1 MLFSLKAHHHTHHTS
16 GWSFIFIRWPPKRA
30 EFQLTILVNEC
41 RHMFLEATPVPSFSL
56 SRPPS
61 CWAVFLCM
69 AHRQDEALCTAST
82 CIGNLKSDNLQ
93 IGKVMGKKH
102 MSHLIMWRHVGST
115 VNRRL
120 MEQCFTTIACPACL
134 CSKVVQPAAALCI
147 NTLSW
152 EGQHHKIWN
161 TILYSI
167 YKKCPSNV
175 FQNSNMIFTFFTTF
189 NFLLIPFLPFQPQL
203 SRVGQI
209 GAGYCSRDFASAPRS
224 VQGTVFFHF
233 NEWCFYFSP
242 SQCCKRTRGEVKIQ
256 ICDDGFKL

>member
-16 GWSFIFIRWPPKRA
+16 GWSFILIRWPPKRA

-102 MSHLIMWRHVGST
+102 MSHLIMWRHVGSR

-120 MEQCFTTIACPACL
+120 MEQWISCSFCDPKFFPLPITQSCFCLNMFHHHCVSRMSMQQGRATSCCIMHQYPVMRRPA
-134 CSKVVQPAAALCI
+134 S
-147 NTLSW
+147 
-152 EGQHHKIWN
+152 
-161 TILYSI
+161 
-167 YKKCPSNV
+167 
-175 FQNSNMIFTFFTTF
+175 
-189 NFLLIPFLPFQPQL
+189 
-203 SRVGQI
+203 
-209 GAGYCSRDFASAPRS
+209 
-224 VQGTVFFHF
+224 
-233 NEWCFYFSP
+233 
-242 SQCCKRTRGEVKIQ
+242 
-256 ICDDGFKL
+256 

>member
-1 MLFSLKAHHHTHHTS
+1 MSIPGYCCKSLLTFLHLLEFVGNLPSWGYMHLPSARILHPMLFSLKAHHHTHHTS

-30 EFQLTILVNEC
+30 EFHLTILVNEC

-102 MSHLIMWRHVGST
+102 MSHLIMWRHVGSR

-120 MEQCFTTIACPACL
+120 MEQ
-134 CSKVVQPAAALCI
+134 
-147 NTLSW
+147 
-152 EGQHHKIWN
+152 
-161 TILYSI
+161 
-167 YKKCPSNV
+167 
-175 FQNSNMIFTFFTTF
+175 
-189 NFLLIPFLPFQPQL
+189 
-203 SRVGQI
+203 
-209 GAGYCSRDFASAPRS
+209 
-224 VQGTVFFHF
+224 
-233 NEWCFYFSP
+233 
-242 SQCCKRTRGEVKIQ
+242 
-256 ICDDGFKL
+256 